1 MKIGLLDHMGYGDL
15 GDAATQDALIANIR
29 KRVPEAVFIGFSLNP
44 DDTRNRHHIPCYP
57 IKWWY
62 PGLDTSAEPGPHDQ
76 RQHRPSRLKV
86 LLQRIPLVR
95 AAARRA
101 WHLVQE
107 AVHIGR
113 SYKILRSLDSLIIAG
128 GGQLGDLW
136 RGPWSHPYNVFKFA
150 LLAKIANRRL
160 IFINVG
166 AGPLR
171 HPLSRLFV
179 GSAIRLADYVSFRD
193 VESQELIRSLGVK
206 TTTHVFPDSVY
217 ALEIPEQETIR
228 SEASRPLVGL
238 NPIGFAD
245 PRIWPRQD
253 SSVYASY
260 LDKLAAFSSWLLA
273 RNYRLK
279 IFSAELSVDV
289 HAIEDLKRRLQSCLA
304 PEIVDE
310 IVGAPS
316 EHVNDL
322 VTEMSGFDFVVTS
335 KFHGVVFS
343 HLLAKPVIA
352 LSYHNKIDDLMR
364 AAGHGQYCLDIER
377 FDVEHLKSVF
387 VSLVEDAHDLKS
399 RFRDVAAV
407 RAETSRLQFDAV
419 LVPGYLQARPTGL
432 AVRLKASI
440 SLARRTLA
448 TLR

>member
-1 MKIGLLDHMGYGDL
+1 MGYGNL

-29 KRVPEAVFIGFSLNP
+29 RRVPEAVFIGFSLNP

-57 IKWWY
+57 ITWWH
-62 PGLDTSAEPGPHDQ
+62 PGLNKPAEASPQGQ
-76 RQHRPSRLKV
+76 RRRSRLKV
-86 LLQRIPLVR
+86 LLQRVPLVR

-101 WHLVQE
+101 WHLAQE
-107 AVHIGR
+107 AAHIGR
-113 SYKILRSLDSLIIAG
+113 SYKVLRSLDSLIIAG

-136 RGPWSHPYNVFKFA
+136 RGPWSHPYNVLKFA
-150 LLAKIANRRL
+150 VLAKIARKRL

-179 GSAIRLADYVSFRD
+179 RSSIRLADYVSFRD
-193 VESQELIRSLGVK
+193 IESQQLVRSLGVK

-217 ALEIPEQETIR
+217 ALEMPEQETIR
-228 SEASRPLVGL
+228 PEASHPLVGL

-253 SSVYASY
+253 AAVYSSY
-260 LDKLAAFSSWLLA
+260 LDKLVAFSSWLLA

-289 HAIEDLKRRLQSCLA
+289 HAIEDLKRRLQSSL
-304 PEIVDE
+304 PREMVDE

-316 EHVNDL
+316 KQVNDL
-322 VTEMSGFDFVVTS
+322 IAEMSEFDFVVTS

-364 AAGHGQYCLDIER
+364 AAGHGQYCLNIEG

-387 VSLVEDAHDLKS
+387 ASLVEDAADLKS
-399 RFRDVAAV
+399 RFHDVAAA
-407 RAETSRLQFDAV
+407 RAETSRLQFDKV
-419 LVPGYLQARPTGL
+419 LIPEYLQARPTGF

-440 SLARRTLA
+440 GLARRALA